1 MRVLFATSE
10 IAGIYKRGGLGDVL
24 YSLPV
29 ALSRL
34 GVECALIMPFYASIK
49 SDTVHCVGQMAV
61 DFDGKR
67 ELVFVF
73 EMFLADKSVPV
84 YLIRHPI
91 LNEYN
96 GKEMAATFAFF
107 SACVVR
113 LYLYAPQVIGGT
125 FDIIHCHDWHTALI
139 PLLLGEND
147 KSEAKKTSGRLKR
160 FGSRGKETMEARAT
174 KTILTIHN
182 LMYVGETG
190 TSIIHKT
197 GIPKELFHMFK
208 TPLGNAIKLLREGLD
223 YVDIIT
229 TVSPSY
235 AKEISSHARGH
246 IGSVLAARRDKVIG
260 ILNGID
266 PAMWDPK
273 TDTALTQ
280 NFDIL
285 TVWDGK
291 SAVKR
296 ALQTALKLPTEHVP
310 LFGFVGRIE
319 PRQKGTEL
327 IRLAIPKLLQEKFQV
342 VILGTGEKKEETLL
356 SSLARKYPN
365 VRFINTFDER
375 LARRIYAGSDI
386 MLVPSK
392 FEPCGLTQMIAM
404 RYGTIP
410 LVRKT
415 GGLGDSVKDGQTGFV
430 FSGYTASALVE
441 KMRQAITLFKKS
453 RTAAA
458 EAIENDRETP
468 WSEMMVQVMR
478 EDFSWSASA
487 KQYMEMYRKLVGK
500 KIS

>member
-1 MRVLFATSE
+1 MRVLFVTSE
-10 IAGIYKRGGLGDVL
+10 IAGIFKRGGLGDVL
-24 YSLPV
+24 YSLPI

-34 GVECALIMPFYASIK
+34 GVECALIMPFYTTISSKDVI
-49 SDTVHCVGQMAV
+49 CVGQMAV

-73 EMFLADKSVPV
+73 EKQLADKSVPV

-91 LNEYN
+91 LNDYN
-96 GKEMAATFAFF
+96 GKEMAERFAFF

-113 LYLYAPQVIGGT
+113 LYLYAPQVMGGK
-125 FDIIHCHDWHTALI
+125 FDIIHCHDWHTALV
-139 PLLLGEND
+139 PLLLGENR
-147 KSEAKKTSGRLKR
+147 KAVHGLSTPARGKVKATLLEAKG
-160 FGSRGKETMEARAT
+160 T

-182 LMYVGETG
+182 LIYNGETG
-190 TSIIHKT
+190 ISIIRKT
-197 GIPKELFHMFK
+197 GIPKNLFHIFK
-208 TPLGNAIKLLREGLD
+208 TPLGTAVKLLREGLD

-235 AKEISSHARGH
+235 AKEISSHAHGH
-246 IGSVLAARRDKVIG
+246 IGQVLAARRDKVIG

-266 PAMWDPK
+266 PGMWDPK
-273 TDTALTQ
+273 TDTALPK
-280 NFDIL
+280 NYDIL
-285 TVWDGK
+285 SVWDGK
-291 SAVKR
+291 SAVKH
-296 ALQTALKLPTEHVP
+296 ALQSALQLPTEHVP

-327 IRLAIPKLLQEKFQV
+327 IRLAVPKLTDQKFQL
-342 VILGTGEKKEETLL
+342 VILGTGEKKEEALL
-356 SSLARKYPN
+356 KGLERKYPN
-365 VRFINTFDER
+365 IRFINTFDER
-375 LARRIYAGSDI
+375 LARRIYAGSDV

-415 GGLGDSVKDGQTGFV
+415 GGLGDSVRDGETGFV
-430 FSGYTASALVE
+430 FTGYTAAALAE
-441 KMRQAITLFKKS
+441 KMKEAITLFKKS

-458 EAIENDRETP
+458 EDIKNDKETP

-478 EDFSWSASA
+478 EDFSWTASA
-487 KQYMEMYRKLVGK
+487 KQYMELYKGLIGK
-500 KIS
+500 